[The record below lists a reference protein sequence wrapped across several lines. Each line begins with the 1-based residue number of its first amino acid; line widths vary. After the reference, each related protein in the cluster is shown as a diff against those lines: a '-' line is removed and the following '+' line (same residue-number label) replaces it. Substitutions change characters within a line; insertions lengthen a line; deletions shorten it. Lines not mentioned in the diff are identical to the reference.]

1 MKLVFENPFPSNN
14 VGLAGTRDKILGA
27 ICFESFKFGFH
38 GPSPERIS
46 KGLAVGPGQRR

>member
-1 MKLVFENPFPSNN
+1 MELVFENPFPSNN

-27 ICFESFKFGFH
+27 ICFESFKFTLH

-46 KGLAVGPGQRR
+46 EGLSAGKG